1 MAIDAQSVAGQAH
14 TPYRPW
20 ACIWVI
26 GLVYCAKAFSL
37 LSLFG
42 LILTAMPDLYDVGAL
57 KFTILITLIGDFKLI
72 PLFIRSKI
80 ALFLLKL

>member
-1 MAIDAQSVAGQAH
+1 MATDAQSEAGQAH
-14 TPYRPW
+14 TPCRPW

-26 GLVYCAKAFSL
+26 RLVYCAKAYSL

-57 KFTILITLIGDFKLI
+57 KFTILITVIGEFEPI
-72 PLFIRSKI
+72 PLFN
-80 ALFLLKL
+80 